1 MGAAERGELTEA
13 DGGEEAGRGEGA
25 DRDSEEISGG
35 TFPKCR
41 MTLPITTCREVE
53 RVSSCTISPQLAC
66 RAITTGTYTSH
77 PTPSLNTTTIIILQF
92 REISQQ
98 SCESSL
104 RVIGLF
110 CIWSLGLW
118 EAHGAQGDEW
128 TEQNYLISQ
137 WGQGISGTSSPFFSL
152 IRHQEYF
159 LVHSYGWMLRFKD
172 SGWKNVLLLSNMNE
186 TRWMPHVLLKP
197 LK

>member
-1 MGAAERGELTEA
+1 MCCGQRWQAVPRPRLPPRLREETETLYVVHSHLLTRLSHHKTLAWKMGAAERGELTEA
-13 DGGEEAGRGEGA
+13 DREEEAGRGEGA

-77 PTPSLNTTTIIILQF
+77 PTPSLNATTIIILQF

-118 EAHGAQGDEW
+118 EAHGAQGDE
-128 TEQNYLISQ
+128 
-137 WGQGISGTSSPFFSL
+137 
-152 IRHQEYF
+152 
-159 LVHSYGWMLRFKD
+159 
-172 SGWKNVLLLSNMNE
+172 
-186 TRWMPHVLLKP
+186 
-197 LK
+197 